1 MQGLS
6 VDKPYPSTE
15 GLEKDRESVRIL
27 SPAYADRGSEMTA
40 ILQYV
45 YQSIVFSGMQMK
57 QYSRLL
63 MEIGVAEMHHLELLG
78 EMLYSLGAKPVFTSR
93 PPHLFDFYST
103 GAVYYGT
110 LPEEMIRADI
120 RGETEAIRTYR
131 EMLCRLNNDKVSA
144 VISRIILDEEL
155 HLSTLQG
162 ILEEM
167 NGGK

>member
-6 VDKPYPSTE
+6 VDQQYPSID
-15 GLEKDRESVRIL
+15 GLEKDRQSVRII
-27 SPAYADRGSEMTA
+27 SPAYADRGSELTA

-45 YQSIVFSGMQMK
+45 YQSVVFSGLQMK

-63 MEIGVAEMHHLELLG
+63 AEIGVAEMHHMELLG
-78 EMLYSLGAKPVFTSR
+78 EMLLQLGAKPVYTSR

-103 GAVYYGT
+103 GAVNYT
-110 LPEEMIRADI
+110 VLPEEMIRADI

-131 EMLCRLNNDKVSA
+131 EMVCRLQNEKVAA

-155 HLSTLQG
+155 HLSTLHG
-162 ILEEM
+162 ILDEM
-167 NGGK
+167 TGCK